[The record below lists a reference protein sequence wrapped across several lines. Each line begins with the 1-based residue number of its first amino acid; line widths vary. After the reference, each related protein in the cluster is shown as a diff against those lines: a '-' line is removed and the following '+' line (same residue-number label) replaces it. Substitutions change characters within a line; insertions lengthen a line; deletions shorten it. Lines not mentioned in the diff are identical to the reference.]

1 MFVRRVPAMCAGSMV
16 ALMLAALPPNMSAQ
30 TSRAADG
37 ASSPVPLSRGAYT
50 ATQATRG
57 EKAYRTS
64 CNSCHAPSAYT
75 GESFTQLWVGRTA
88 YDLVS
93 LLRRTMPNDDPGVLP
108 KQQYV
113 DIVAYLFRLN
123 GYPPG
128 ARALPSEDAVLRRVR
143 IDPLPARSR

>member
-1 MFVRRVPAMCAGSMV
+1 MFLRRAPALRVASMV
-16 ALMLAALPPNMSAQ
+16 TLILAFSTRDMSAQ
-30 TSRAADG
+30 TKRAADG
-37 ASSPVPLSRGAYT
+37 ATSPVPLSRGAYT
-50 ATQATRG
+50 TAQAARG
-57 EKAYRTS
+57 EKAYRIS

-75 GESFTQLWVGRTA
+75 GESFTQLWVGRSA

-93 LLRRTMPNDDPGVLP
+93 LLRRTMPNDDPGRLP

-128 ARALPSEDAVLRRVR
+128 ARALSSEDAMLRRVR
-143 IDPLPARSR
+143 IDQRPARSR

>member
-1 MFVRRVPAMCAGSMV
+1 MFVRRALTMCAGSV
-16 ALMLAALPPNMSAQ
+16 ALMLAVGAREMCAQ
-30 TSRAADG
+30 TKRTADA
-37 ASSPVPLSRGAYT
+37 ASSPAPLSRGAYT
-50 ATQATRG
+50 TAQAARG
-57 EKAYRTS
+57 ERAYRTS

-93 LLRRTMPNDDPGVLP
+93 LLRRTMPNDDPGGLP

-128 ARALPSEDAVLRRVR
+128 VRALSSEDAVLRRVR

>member
-1 MFVRRVPAMCAGSMV
+1 MFVRRAPAICAGSLM
-16 ALMLAALPPNMSAQ
+16 ALMLAVYPRDGSAQ
-30 TSRAADG
+30 TKRAAAG
-37 ASSPVPLSRGAYT
+37 ATSPVPLSRGAYT
-50 ATQATRG
+50 AAQAARG

-93 LLRRTMPNDDPGVLP
+93 LLRRTMPNDDPGGLP
-108 KQQYV
+108 TRQYV

-128 ARALPSEDAVLRRVR
+128 ARSLSSDDAALRRVR
-143 IDPLPARSR
+143 IDQLSARSR